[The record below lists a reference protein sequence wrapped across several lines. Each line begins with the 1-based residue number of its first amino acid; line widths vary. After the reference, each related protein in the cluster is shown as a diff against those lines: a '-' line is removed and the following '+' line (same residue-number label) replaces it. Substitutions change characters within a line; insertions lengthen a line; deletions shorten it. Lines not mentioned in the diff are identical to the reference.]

1 MPPPMDSAPGPAA
14 VAAVA
19 AASRA
24 FPSRRL
30 SLRGRAP
37 RLRLHLRLRLKGRIA
52 GRLLLVAAMAGGAG
66 VVLAQGQGPVPV
78 QAAGQRPPGTTAA
91 AAGPA
96 PVRPALDA
104 GMADRVI
111 ACTACHGREGRATQ
125 QGYFPRIAGKPAGY
139 LYHQLLHFRDG
150 RRSYPQMSYLLEH
163 MTDGYLREIA
173 GYFAALELPYAPPPP
188 PQAAPAAL
196 ERGRRLVHEGDAA
209 RGIPAC
215 VQCHGAA
222 MTGVQPAIP
231 ALVGL
236 PRDYLNSQI
245 GAWQTGQRRSHA
257 PDCMAQVARQ
267 LTADDVS
274 AVSAWLAAQPVPG
287 TGKPAA
293 QAPGPLPMPCGGV
306 EASTRGDA
314 P

>member
-1 MPPPMDSAPGPAA
+1 MAMAAMVGGAGPAA
-14 VAAVA
+14 AQAP
-19 AASRA
+19 ASA
-24 FPSRRL
+24 
-30 SLRGRAP
+30 
-37 RLRLHLRLRLKGRIA
+37 
-52 GRLLLVAAMAGGAG
+52 
-66 VVLAQGQGPVPV
+66 PVP
-78 QAAGQRPPGTTAA
+78 AT
-91 AAGPA
+91 PA
-96 PVRPALDA
+96 PAS

-139 LYHQLLHFRDG
+139 LYHQLLNFRDG

-173 GYFAALELPYAPPPP
+173 QHFSTLELPYAAPPP
-188 PQAAPAAL
+188 PQALPATL
-196 ERGRRLVHEGDAA
+196 ERGRRLVREGDAA

-215 VQCHGAA
+215 VQCHGGA

-245 GAWQTGQRRSHA
+245 GAWQTGQRRSQA
-257 PDCMAQVARQ
+257 PDCMAHVARQ
-267 LTADDVS
+267 LTAEDVS
-274 AVSAWLAAQPVPG
+274 AISAWLAAQPVAG
-287 TGKPAA
+287 SGKPAD
-293 QAPGPLPMPCGGV
+293 APAGPLPMPCGGV
-306 EASTRGDA
+306 DMSARGST

>member
-1 MPPPMDSAPGPAA
+1 MPPPMDSAFGPTPAA
-14 VAAVA
+14 A
-19 AASRA
+19 AAPRPSRA
-24 FPSRRL
+24 RRQPPRGMASHLFLCLRSRV
-30 SLRGRAP
+30 
-37 RLRLHLRLRLKGRIA
+37 A
-52 GRLLLVAAMAGGAG
+52 GRLLLVAAAAVGWAG
-66 VVLAQGQGPVPV
+66 VAMAQGQGPA
-78 QAAGQRPPGTTAA
+78 QGLPGATAA
-91 AAGPA
+91 PASPA
-96 PVRPALDA
+96 PFSPAVDP

-173 GYFAALELPYAPPPP
+173 GYFAALELPYASPPP

-257 PDCMAQVARQ
+257 PDCMARVARQ

-293 QAPGPLPMPCGGV
+293 KAPGPLPMPCGGV
-306 EASTRGDA
+306 EASARGDA